1 MASLLGMLI
10 LSFSLLAVLGGTAVW
25 NIVTLSVLFSLCVI
39 ITFIIWRQ
47 PESKTKLSFKV
58 RPQGVIQLYF

>member
-1 MASLLGMLI
+1 MVSVPGLLI

-25 NIVTLSVLFSLCVI
+25 NIVTLSVLFSLCII

-58 RPQGVIQLYF
+58 RPQGVIQIHI